1 MRDRLPVPS
10 GFLTM
15 VKMFYIFSPFK
26 QKWIT
31 KCTGFVE
38 VSKENRWATFT
49 QLSSAGSVIE
59 GYLNW
64 QSKRL
69 PWSLLA
75 LSRCARNVSQTEERY
90 LLIKASTNQLLLAQ
104 AVFSPMYIGCT
115 FRDKSSGFS
124 FRLDTTVFSF
134 LLRKMMGETNAVR
147 VKIQLIEIMK
157 TGQGKIIH
165 FKDMKKVSLFCLIQR
180 KSIVSQ
186 SVYQCSLIFGEFSL
200 NLLWDPPYLH

>member
-1 MRDRLPVPS
+1 
-10 GFLTM
+10 
-15 VKMFYIFSPFK
+15 MF
-26 QKWIT
+26 
-31 KCTGFVE
+31 
-38 VSKENRWATFT
+38 N
-49 QLSSAGSVIE
+49 
-59 GYLNW
+59 
-64 QSKRL
+64 
-69 PWSLLA
+69 
-75 LSRCARNVSQTEERY
+75 
-90 LLIKASTNQLLLAQ
+90 
-104 AVFSPMYIGCT
+104 PMYIGCT

-165 FKDMKKVSLFCLIQR
+165 FKDMKKVSLFCVIQR

-186 SVYQCSLIFGEFSL
+186 SVCQCSLIFGECSL